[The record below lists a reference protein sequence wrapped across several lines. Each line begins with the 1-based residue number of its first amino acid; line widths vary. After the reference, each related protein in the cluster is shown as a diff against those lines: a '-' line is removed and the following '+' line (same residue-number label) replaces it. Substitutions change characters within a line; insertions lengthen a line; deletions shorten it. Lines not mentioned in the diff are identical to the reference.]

1 MNSIMLVHTDIEQYN
16 VSPHRIKSEIEMK
29 EQRKIVKKI
38 GIEI

>member
-1 MNSIMLVHTDIEQYN
+1 MKSEMLVHTDNEQYN
-16 VSPHRIKSEIEMK
+16 ISPHRIKSEVEMK